1 MNLDSTASSSSTTL
15 QSQTA
20 PSIATAASQPNVATN
35 SRAMHGLRAS
45 VVKPADLTEGEC
57 AQMFMLMRQYYAD
70 ITASRFNV
78 DLREKTHVILLR
90 DLRNNIRGFSTLLTG
105 EIEGLRLNPRPVRF
119 VFSGDTVVDREFWG
133 QKQLGLAFL
142 KYLFYEKLRHPW
154 QPVYWMLMSKGYKT
168 YLLMANNFSTHY
180 PRFEKKT
187 PADVQEVLERFYS
200 EKFGDLFDRSSGL
213 MVPLGPS
220 CRLRDGVAA
229 VTDELRAMLPRVDFF
244 ARRNPG
250 WDDGVELACI
260 AEMQLLMPLK
270 YFLKKLRDNFNRAR
284 RGSK

>member
-1 MNLDSTASSSSTTL
+1 MNLDSTASA
-15 QSQTA
+15 QSAKRRSQPA
-20 PSIATAASQPNVATN
+20 PSIAIAPADSRSQP
-35 SRAMHGLRAS
+35 RLKAS
-45 VVKPADLTEGEC
+45 VLKPIDLSEDEC
-57 AQMFMLMRQYYAD
+57 AQMFLLMRQYYAD
-70 ITASRFNV
+70 ITESRFHA
-78 DLREKTHVILLR
+78 DLGEKTHVILLR
-90 DLRNNIRGFSTLLTG
+90 DARNGIRGFSTLLTG
-105 EIEGLRLNPRPVRF
+105 EVTNLESSARSVRF

-142 KYLFYEKLRHPW
+142 KYLFREKLRHPL

-187 PADVQEVLERFYS
+187 PVAVQEILEKFYS
-200 EKFGDLFDRSSGL
+200 DKFGELFDRASGL
-213 MVPLGPS
+213 MIPVGPS

-229 VTDELRAMLPRVDFF
+229 VTDELRAELPRVDFF

-260 AEMQLLMPLK
+260 AEMRLLMPFK
-270 YFLKKLRDNFNRAR
+270 YFMKKMRDVFVRVC
-284 RGSK
+284 RGTK